1 MDEKLK
7 CVGIPFPGITNFC
20 QKEMKSY
27 VQRKREL
34 NSQKLGKKPQVISC
48 NIIVNVLISNNILV
62 GQTLHDYEEKV
73 LIIEWKG

>member
-1 MDEKLK
+1 
-7 CVGIPFPGITNFC
+7 
-20 QKEMKSY
+20 
-27 VQRKREL
+27 
-34 NSQKLGKKPQVISC
+34 VISC